1 MIVEFAQEVWK
12 VHKKCGICTR
22 FVEITT
28 KSLEKAVSKPKTREK
43 IKEINKEMNKKVNK
57 EEQEL
62 EPGECKRIK

>member
-28 KSLEKAVSKPKTREK
+28 KSLEKAVSKPKTRAK
-43 IKEINKEMNKKVNK
+43 
-57 EEQEL
+57 Q
-62 EPGECKRIK
+62 GRRKRKMKGDYG